1 MQQAKG
7 MFVMSSPLETAQPC
21 EDCGSSD
28 ALSIY
33 EDHTYCFSC
42 TKWKPV
48 RDQASTPDIKNDK
61 RMTNLIKDGVFS
73 SLPKRK
79 LNEETCKK
87 FGYKVARINGQPVQ
101 IAPYRDQSGNIV
113 GQKVREAGKKFRT
126 TGSFDDV
133 QLFGQHLWP
142 SRNQRRLVITEGE
155 IDCLS
160 YAQVNPGWPVC
171 SIPNGAQSAV
181 KAIKNNIDFVQSFTE
196 VIFMFDSDEPG
207 LEAAKKCAD
216 VLTPGKAKVVNL
228 PLKDANEMLVA
239 GRVKELLQSVF
250 GAKEHRPDGVIN
262 AAELWSE
269 VSKPQTMGAEYPF
282 ESWNKVFLGLHPREI
297 VTLTAGS
304 GCGKSTIAAQIA
316 HHQAV
321 HLNTKVGY
329 IALEES
335 TSQTALRFMSI
346 TAQKA
351 LHLPDHGVSEEDMK
365 QAFDDS
371 VGGGNFILYDHFGS
385 ADSDHLLV
393 KMTYMVVALG
403 CKFIVLDHL
412 SILLSGGDFMVAGGD
427 ERKQIDYTVSK
438 LRQFSEQH
446 GCTILLISHLKRGSG
461 EKGFEDGAEPTLSSL
476 RGSQSVAQLSDSVIA
491 ISRNASEGENKLKV
505 KALKNRRTGRTGLV
519 GYLSYDPSTANLSE
533 VLSDDFED
541 IEEF

>member
-1 MQQAKG
+1 
-7 MFVMSSPLETAQPC
+7 MFAMSSPLETAQPC
-21 EDCGSSD
+21 PDCESSD

-48 RDQASTPDIKNDK
+48 TDQQSSPERKK
-61 RMTNLIKDGVFS
+61 LKSMTNLITDGVFS
-73 SLPKRK
+73 ALPKRG
-79 LNEETCKK
+79 LHEETCKK
-87 FGYKVARINGQPVQ
+87 FGYKVARINGEPVQ
-101 IAPYRDQSGNIV
+101 IAPYRDQSGNII
-113 GQKVREAGKKFRT
+113 GQKIREAGKKFRT

-133 QLFGQHLWP
+133 QLFGQHLWA
-142 SRNQRRLVITEGE
+142 SKNQRRVVVVEGE

-160 YAQVNPGWPVC
+160 YHQANPTWPVV
-171 SIPNGAQSAV
+171 SIPSGAQSAV
-181 KAIKNNIDFVQSFTE
+181 KAIKNNIDFLQSFSE
-196 VIFMFDSDEPG
+196 CVFMFDSDQPG
-207 LEAAKKCAD
+207 IAAAKKCAA
-216 VLTPGKAKVVNL
+216 VLTPGKGKVATL

-239 GRVKELLQSVF
+239 GRVKEMLNAVYQ
-250 GAKEHRPDGVIN
+250 AKEHRPDGVIN
-262 AAELWSE
+262 AAELWAE
-269 VSKPQTMGAEYPF
+269 VSKPQTMGSEYPF
-282 ESWNKVFLGLHPREI
+282 ESWNQVFLGLHPREI

-321 HLNTKVGY
+321 HLDTKVGY

-351 LHLPDHGVSEEDMK
+351 LHLPDHGVSEELMK

-385 ADSDHLLV
+385 AEADHLLG
-393 KMTYMVVALG
+393 KMTFMTVALG

-412 SILLSGGDFMVAGGD
+412 SILLSGGDFMIAGGD
-427 ERKQIDYTVSK
+427 ERKQIDYTMSK
-438 LRQFSEQH
+438 LRQFSEQRE
-446 GCTILLISHLKRGSG
+446 CTILLISHLKRGSG

-491 ISRNASEGENKLKV
+491 VSRNASEGENQLKV

-519 GYLSYDPSTANLSE
+519 GYLSYDPSTATLSE
-533 VLSDDFED
+533 VKPEFED